1 MATKAVK
8 GHALVK
14 TLEQDENPLWQCE
27 CGASYGAATGDDR
40 MSRATARERH
50 RVHLT
55 DVNGQLA
62 AAPSAPE
69 GGLKSI
75 E

>member
-1 MATKAVK
+1 MAMKAVK

-14 TLEQDENPLWQCE
+14 TPEQDENPLWQCE
-27 CGASYGAATGDDR
+27 RGASYGAATGGDR
-40 MSRATARERH
+40 ISRATARERH

-55 DVNGQLA
+55 DVTGQLA

-69 GGLKSI
+69 GGTRAV